1 MKKFPLLFP
10 FLFLSI
16 ILSSCSRQEISSDL
30 AAKADLLWAQVE
42 ASWEEPEEKPAGEAG
57 HVVFFS
63 MSDGTS
69 KAIVR
74 YARGNTLTSAWDKAL
89 AKGDSAMRKFG
100 KEPVWLKVDIV
111 RECIPCSANLLAN
124 RIEQGL
130 DWGFR
135 QGIAFDSKFNVAFLE
150 EELNGS
156 SIINYDQGAF
166 DAKFLQEQLAAN
178 ELGTV
183 KESPA
188 EFFLFR
194 CNAWFCDENN
204 EVFSLTYDGYNQ
216 GQRVIEGVDREYA
229 RELIGGSAKYLTA
242 NVKEDGSFVYDY
254 YPQYDLSTDSYNI
267 IRHAGTVW
275 SMSQAYQLFPSE
287 ELHSSIVRAA
297 DYLVDALDYNSDGA
311 AFLRDREG
319 EEYTLG
325 GSGLAILAFNE
336 VQEALNTKNYQT
348 AALAL
353 GEGILFMQ
361 QESGCFNQVLDMD
374 FKVKEQFRTIYYDG
388 EGTFALCKLYS
399 MTGDEK
405 WLIAASK
412 AMDYFIANDYVLFGD
427 HWQAYSVNELTKYIP
442 DNQNYW
448 DYAMAIVTENKNS
461 LIERRYSSPTDLEL
475 LMNAF
480 ETYTRRPDRTSVSS
494 ADLETLFTGIR
505 QTAKRQT
512 NEFFYPE
519 FAMYVLEP
527 RRVLNTFFA
536 RNDFRIRIDDVQHNI
551 GGLYLFQKDYDDL
564 VRCGYER

>member
-1 MKKFPLLFP
+1 
-10 FLFLSI
+10 
-16 ILSSCSRQEISSDL
+16 
-30 AAKADLLWAQVE
+30 
-42 ASWEEPEEKPAGEAG
+42 
-57 HVVFFS
+57 
-63 MSDGTS
+63 
-69 KAIVR
+69 
-74 YARGNTLTSAWDKAL
+74 
-89 AKGDSAMRKFG
+89 MRKFE

-427 HWQAYSVNELTKYIP
+427 HWQAYSVNELTKYIT

-448 DYAMAIVTENKNS
+448 DYAMAIVTENKAS
-461 LIERRYSSPTDLEL
+461 LVDRQYSSPTDLEL
-475 LMNAF
+475 LMSVF
-480 ETYTRRPDRTSVSS
+480 ETYTRRPDQASVSS
-494 ADLETLFTGIR
+494 AELETLFTGIR
-505 QTAKRQT
+505 RTAKRQT

-564 VRCGYER
+564 VRYGY